1 MNIYIFVTPIL
12 QKKSCE
18 YRRTIESG
26 AVSGNWDTEWR
37 VAVTLSLTL
46 SLVISICWPPPTF
59 QCFGRNFEIG
69 CIYCRGI
76 NFWNQVQ
83 LLSNRRGKVFW
94 ETTDFSL
101 TSCEICEMLGRPG
114 SLFRVVLHF
123 SVWACFVSCLRMII
137 AIQLDELVYSVQ
149 SAQWQ
154 FLFCTLWCNKKGFDS
169 AQFLVEGSLMQ
180 WKSKEFLNPCP
191 LHPLWHFLYHLPL
204 HNCPLI
210 HTLNSIK
217 LTPLTQSISN
227 IWLHFFGNCDISHME
242 IKAHSQSLYL

>member
-46 SLVISICWPPPTF
+46 SLVISICWPAPTF

-83 LLSNRRGKVFW
+83 LLSNRRRKVFW

-101 TSCEICEMLGRPG
+101 LLHVRFVRCWADPD
-114 SLFRVVLHF
+114 HF
-123 SVWACFVSCLRMII
+123 SVLYYISPC
-137 AIQLDELVYSVQ
+137 ELV
-149 SAQWQ
+149 
-154 FLFCTLWCNKKGFDS
+154 
-169 AQFLVEGSLMQ
+169 
-180 WKSKEFLNPCP
+180 
-191 LHPLWHFLYHLPL
+191 LYPA
-204 HNCPLI
+204 
-210 HTLNSIK
+210 S
-217 LTPLTQSISN
+217 
-227 IWLHFFGNCDISHME
+227 G
-242 IKAHSQSLYL
+242 